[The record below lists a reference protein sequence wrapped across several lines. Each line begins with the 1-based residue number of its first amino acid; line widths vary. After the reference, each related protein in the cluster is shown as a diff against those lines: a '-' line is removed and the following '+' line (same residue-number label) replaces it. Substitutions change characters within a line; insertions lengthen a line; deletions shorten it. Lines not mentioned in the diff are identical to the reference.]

1 VTSAPSDDS
10 DICLR
15 PLSEVSELVRS
26 RELSP
31 VELTE
36 ATLRRI
42 ERLNPELNCY
52 LSVAGELAL
61 SRAAHLTSALVDGTY
76 LGPLHGIPVSL
87 KDNVATVDLPTT
99 AGSTL
104 LEGWRP
110 SRPAAVVQVLE
121 RTGAIVVGKT
131 HMFEFAYGAAHARY
145 GEVRNPWNVGY
156 SCGGSSS
163 GSAAALA
170 AGLCHGSIGTD
181 TGGSIRIPASFC
193 GVVGFK
199 PTYGVVSR
207 AGVIPVSSNLD
218 HVGPMARTVRD
229 VTLLFEAIAD
239 ASSRVG
245 TPASTD
251 LLSQIEQG
259 VEGMRIGVPERQRSE
274 RIDPEVR
281 SAVDRGLSALEQSG
295 AELREVGI
303 PDLLRAETVMWVI
316 TSAEA
321 AEYHDSFLRDRPDE
335 LHPLVLELLRR
346 GQLVPAT
353 DYVHAQRARQ
363 VMVEQMREV
372 FTDVAVLVLPTT
384 AIPAFPLGADT
395 VTINGRE
402 EHVQPA
408 MNRYTPLFDLTGGP
422 ALSLPCGFTGAG
434 LPIGMQVAGPAFGDA
449 TVLRVA
455 RAYERVADWPARPPA
470 ALEDAHAST

>member
-1 VTSAPSDDS
+1 MTIASSADS
-10 DICLR
+10 DVCLR
-15 PLSEVSELVRS
+15 PLTEVSELVRR

-42 ERLNPELNCY
+42 ERLNPEINCY

-61 SRAAHLTSALVDGTY
+61 RRAADLTSRLVDGTY

-99 AGSTL
+99 AGSPL
-104 LEGWRP
+104 LDGWRP
-110 SRPAAVVQVLE
+110 ARPATVVQVLGDS
-121 RTGAIVVGKT
+121 GAVVIGKC

-199 PTYGVVSR
+199 PTYGLVSR
-207 AGVIPVSSNLD
+207 DGVIPISSNLD

-229 VTLLFEAIAD
+229 AALLFQTIAGGEA
-239 ASSRVG
+239 SGQLVN
-245 TPASTD
+245 TPASRA
-251 LLSQIEQG
+251 LMSQLENG
-259 VEGMRIGVPERQRSE
+259 VDGMRIGIPERQASE
-274 RIDPEVR
+274 CIEPEVR
-281 SAVDRGLSALEQSG
+281 SAVDRALQVLEQYG
-295 AELREVGI
+295 AQLREVKI
-303 PDLLRAETVMWVI
+303 PDLARAETVMWVI
-316 TSAEA
+316 TSVEA
-321 AEYHDSFLRDRPDE
+321 AEHHRTLIRNRPDE
-335 LHPLVLELLRR
+335 FHPLVLELLRR
-346 GQLVPAT
+346 GELVPAT
-353 DYVHAQRARQ
+353 EYVHAQRVRQ
-363 VMVEQMREV
+363 RMIEQVREV
-372 FTDVAVLVLPTT
+372 FTDVDVLVLPTT
-384 AIPAFPLGADT
+384 AITAFPIGSDT
-395 VTINGRE
+395 VMIDDRE

-422 ALSLPCGFTGAG
+422 ALSLPCGFTSTGM
-434 LPIGMQVAGPAFGDA
+434 PIGMQVAGPAFGDA
-449 TVLRVA
+449 TVLQVA
-455 RAYERVADWPARPPA
+455 RAYERVTDWAARSAMEPGA
-470 ALEDAHAST
+470 R